1 MLLAPATAMTVP
13 PHVVLERG
21 VGATTTPGGRLSVT
35 ATPVMPEL
43 SALLSVTVSV
53 VDLPKD
59 LLLVGP
65 KDLLI
70 SRGLAITF
78 RLAEAL
84 PELVTPSDVVK
95 PEMLFG

>member
-53 VDLPKD
+53 VDLPT
-59 LLLVGP
+59 LLLDP

-70 SRGLAITF
+70 PRGLAITF